1 MSLIATKGDDRPK
14 TMVPEGT
21 HVGRCYAV
29 VDLGTHH
36 EEWKGKPKTRRKVIL
51 SFEFPNQMHVF
62 KEEEGEQP
70 MGRSKTFT
78 NSLGEKATL
87 RKMLQSWRGRAFTEK
102 ELQGFDLSNVTG
114 HPAQIGVIHITKDNG
129 EKTDVIDS
137 LIACPQGLQVPD
149 AINEPY
155 SYSIDEHPKNWDKLS
170 NWMQE
175 QVQKSDEWKAMNT
188 EPDAAP
194 PVTEDECPF

>member
-51 SFEFPNQMHVF
+51 SFEFPSQMHVF

-78 NSLGEKATL
+78 NSLGRKQHCGRCCSHGGDVHSPRRNCKALT
-87 RKMLQSWRGRAFTEK
+87 
-102 ELQGFDLSNVTG
+102 
-114 HPAQIGVIHITKDNG
+114 
-129 EKTDVIDS
+129 
-137 LIACPQGLQVPD
+137 
-149 AINEPY
+149 
-155 SYSIDEHPKNWDKLS
+155 
-170 NWMQE
+170 
-175 QVQKSDEWKAMNT
+175 
-188 EPDAAP
+188 
-194 PVTEDECPF
+194 